1 MCISKDIMKTTVW
14 RERER
19 ARKAGGGSGG
29 GEVVAVGA

>member
-14 RERER
+14 REKER
-19 ARKAGGGSGG
+19 ARKAGGGR